1 MNTPELQFIYAY
13 PLDGNQRRQYEAEG
27 KEYPSRPE
35 IREIMSHWRELW
47 SKTNQEHNVIT
58 TMTEMT
64 KRVPERNLECFVYGA
79 GLNAMS
85 TPFLMPTRNRKGNKW
100 TDEYFI
106 QTVTHEML
114 HIFLTTNTDDYWEMV
129 RLKYETEEP
138 TCQNHIILYAMLF
151 ELYRKCFEQQPP
163 DFSRDNL
170 PPGYMRAIEVVKEEG
185 ATELVE
191 EYRKLIG

>member
-1 MNTPELQFIYAY
+1 MNPPELQFIYAY

-35 IREIMSHWRELW
+35 IREVMTHWRELW
-47 SKTNQEHNVIT
+47 SKTNQEHNLIEAMIET
-58 TMTEMT
+58 T

-85 TPFLMPTRNRKGNKW
+85 TPFLMPTRNRKGNEW

-114 HIFLTTNTDDYWEMV
+114 HIFLTTKTDQYWEMV
-129 RLKYETEEP
+129 RSKYDEEDSV
-138 TCQNHIILYAMLF
+138 CQNHIILYAMLY
-151 ELYRKCFEQQPP
+151 ELYKKCFAQEPP
-163 DFSRDNL
+163 DFLRDNL
-170 PPGYMRAIEVVKEEG
+170 PAGYMRAIEIVKEEG
-185 ATELVE
+185 SKQLVN
-191 EYRKLIG
+191 EYQVLVT